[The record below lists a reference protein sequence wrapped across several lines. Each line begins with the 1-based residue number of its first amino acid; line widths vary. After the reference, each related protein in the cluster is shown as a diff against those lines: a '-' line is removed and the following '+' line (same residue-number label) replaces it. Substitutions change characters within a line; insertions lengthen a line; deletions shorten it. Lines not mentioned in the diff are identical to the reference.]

1 MIGGAFVAVN
11 VAEWAA
17 ETGCWEFSDAPA
29 LQRGLVPPDGE
40 GRAWLTDFLHVE
52 VWADL

>member
-1 MIGGAFVAVN
+1 MAVN

-29 LQRGLVPPDGE
+29 RQRGLVPPDR
-40 GRAWLTDFLHVE
+40 GRQGLVNRLFLHVE